1 VSALGRFVLILWLF
15 VALILSS
22 SYTASLT
29 SILTVE
35 RLSCPD
41 KGIEILITSNDP
53 IGCPPGSFAEKYL
66 TDELNIQRY
75 RLVPLNSLTDYERA
89 LKDGPSKGGVAA
101 VVDERA
107 YMELFLSTRC
117 EFRIVG
123 QFSKLGW
130 GFVSITSNTSLFFDF
145 NGESIPYV
153 K

>member
-1 VSALGRFVLILWLF
+1 
-15 VALILSS
+15 
-22 SYTASLT
+22 
-29 SILTVE
+29 VE

-53 IGCPPGSFAEKYL
+53 IGFQPGSFAEKYL
-66 TDELNIQRY
+66 TDELHIQRS
-75 RLVPLNSLTDYERA
+75 RLVPLNLLTDYERA

-117 EFRIVG
+117 EFHIVG
-123 QFSKLGW
+123 QFSKFGW